1 MRCDIE
7 KLAESKCH
15 LPPWSAT
22 ARQPKEQRKKMN
34 ERERRWASN
43 VSWNPSWPK
52 KGSQKKK
59 DWQTSRELGRP
70 CCFSGSLLLTKAG
83 WLEIAIVWHLAPAGP
98 GCCEPAVKCD
108 ARCRAFALQ
117 LLLLFG
123 CGGIRAGT
131 RGSTAH
137 PKESRC
143 HIPEWNAFWHCSASP
158 WFE

>member
-1 MRCDIE
+1 M
-7 KLAESKCH
+7 
-15 LPPWSAT
+15 P
-22 ARQPKEQRKKMN
+22 QPGNQKNRGRRWMN
-34 ERERRWASN
+34 ERGAEHLTLAGI
-43 VSWNPSWPK
+43 PADQK
-52 KGSQKKK
+52 KGVKKK

-70 CCFSGSLLLTKAG
+70 CCFSGSLLPTKAG

-131 RGSTAH
+131 RGSTVH

-143 HIPEWNAFWHCSASP
+143 HIPEWNASGTVPPALDLNRQ
-158 WFE
+158 ELLGRIEG